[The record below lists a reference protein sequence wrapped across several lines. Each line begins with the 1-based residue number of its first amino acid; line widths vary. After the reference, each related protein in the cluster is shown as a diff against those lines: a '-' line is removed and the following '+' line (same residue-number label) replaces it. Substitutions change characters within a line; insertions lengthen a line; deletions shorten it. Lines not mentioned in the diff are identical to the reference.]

1 MVPQPVVFFAPTGYD
16 THLCSVLER
25 GCPNF
30 SKSESTEIGCS
41 NLSKSESTEIGCSK
55 FSEFSKFSK
64 SKSPEIA
71 KGPGPPPMEPPSG
84 RCLYLSVSYS
94 AFYLKLSLS
103 APPSFLLKQLAIR
116 SLWPGI
122 FPPRH
127 GRDSLRHV
135 GLLSGTFSP
144 ARTPSLRHV
153 LSGTYAFRLLL
164 LVPQII
170 LISKIHPIMIN
181 NTTIQHVISVWQH
194 HFTHK
199 CCNLSKC
206 FLP

>member
-1 MVPQPVVFFAPTGYD
+1 MVPQPGYSHQMVPQPVVFFAPTGYD

-55 FSEFSKFSK
+55 FSKSKSREIGCSNFSKSESTEIGCSKFSEFSKFSK

-84 RCLYLSVSYS
+84 RCLYLSASYS

-103 APPSFLLKQLAIR
+103 APPSLLPMQLAIR
-116 SLWPGI
+116 SL
-122 FPPRH
+122 
-127 GRDSLRHV
+127 
-135 GLLSGTFSP
+135 
-144 ARTPSLRHV
+144 
-153 LSGTYAFRLLL
+153 
-164 LVPQII
+164 
-170 LISKIHPIMIN
+170 
-181 NTTIQHVISVWQH
+181 
-194 HFTHK
+194 
-199 CCNLSKC
+199 
-206 FLP
+206 